1 MIIICPKFFVSTITT
16 KLNIVKIILYNKI
29 EDELLTH
36 FFMLYFER
44 EIATKLSRD
53 SIVNLFL
60 GLKNVGFNFKR

>member
-36 FFMLYFER
+36 FFMLYLER